1 MATSVAIQT
10 EDVVP
15 VRSRIAWPAIVAGSV
30 LALSLYFLL
39 ALLGGAIGF
48 SIGDKVSAR
57 GLSVGAAVYAIAV
70 TAVCLFL
77 GGCVA
82 SQLTTGENKME
93 GALYGIFVWAT
104 VFALL
109 MWMMAS
115 GVRVGFNAMVG
126 VATAG
131 TVTAANTTQAD
142 WEAGARQARVP
153 QERIDEWK
161 AQAKDAPAAAKQAA
175 EDPENQKAAAEA
187 ATRVTWYAFLGA
199 WVSMMAAA
207 AGGYVG
213 SGPTIRLLS
222 ISAAPLDTRAVAP
235 RI

>member
-1 MATSVAIQT
+1 MATDVVVKS
-10 EDVVP
+10 EDLVP
-15 VRSRIAWPAIVAGSV
+15 VRSRIAWPAIIAGSV
-30 LALSLYFLL
+30 LALALYFLL
-39 ALLGGAIGF
+39 ALLGSAIGF
-48 SIGDKVSAR
+48 SVGDKVSAQS
-57 GLSVGAAVYAIAV
+57 LSVGAAVYAIAI

-93 GALYGIFVWAT
+93 GTLYGIFVWAT

-131 TVTAANTTQAD
+131 TVTANSTSQAD
-142 WEAGARQARVP
+142 WEASARQAGVP

-161 AQAKDAPAAAKQAA
+161 AKAKDAPAAAKQAA
-175 EDPENQKAAAEA
+175 EDPANQKAAAEA
-187 ATRVTWYAFLGA
+187 ATRVTWYAFFGA

-222 ISAAPLDTRAVAP
+222 VWSEPGDRRAVA
-235 RI
+235 RT